1 MASSGVGV
9 QGRMALP
16 LHQNHIL
23 VTHSRRVA
31 GQESMLEWCCFT
43 ISSTKEAEMQ
53 YSMLMAQCKRRLT
66 TSCGDCCEAL
76 LHLTHHH

>member
-31 GQESMLEWCCFT
+31 GQESMLDMVLLYN
-43 ISSTKEAEMQ
+43 IKHQRGRNAVL
-53 YSMLMAQCKRRLT
+53 YANGSMRKTAHHFMRRL
-66 TSCGDCCEAL
+66 L
-76 LHLTHHH
+76 